1 MWRSNRLVNTCCTHL
16 GCYEHVM
23 LSLIFC
29 CMQVESKI
37 GHLAPATFHIDA
49 RCPDGVVRSLC
60 LLTISSNP
68 NYGAELMTPY
78 KTSEDSFAIGPTR
91 WCVRG
96 LQPCPIYED
105 VFRGF
110 VQMIRLLF
118 MCSNYSFGLC
128 FQHIRSS
135 LLLPYFH
142 CNCHPDISICI
153 QE

>member
-91 WCVRG
+91 WCVCG

-110 VQMIRLLF
+110 VSDDRT
-118 MCSNYSFGLC
+118 SFRVL
-128 FQHIRSS
+128 Q
-135 LLLPYFH
+135 LLLR
-142 CNCHPDISICI
+142 SIFSAHKI
-153 QE
+153 ITVIAIFPLQLSP